1 MSTACS
7 DELQLLIRSGWTLI
21 ALESSEEDRAL
32 AILRRVAQATERR
45 LITWTL
51 ASGIDMSEIDSK
63 LKERKARVADGSGS
77 GSLNEGVIGISSCEQ
92 PAVFAIL
99 DAHRL
104 LDDPMAIRR
113 LRDLIPQIAARRQ
126 AVVLLGPVLQ
136 LPIELLREAATV
148 ELPLPN
154 EAEILSLFERL
165 ADKHGEVPAD
175 SGDSRSRLLQAAVRS
190 ARGLTGAEAMRVFR
204 KACARSR
211 GLNENAVAEIVR
223 EKKRALGRTPALS
236 FHEFDAG
243 LSDVGGLGELKI
255 WLRDRRRAF
264 SSEAQSFGLPTP
276 RGLLLL
282 GVQGCGKS
290 LCAKAVA
297 REWHFPLLR
306 LDLAATFS
314 GESQS
319 PEQAI
324 REAVQV
330 AESLAPA
337 VLWIDEIE
345 KGFAASESDPSA
357 SRVFGA
363 FLTWLSEK
371 NSPVFVV
378 ATANDVAALPPE
390 LLRRGRFDD
399 LFFVD
404 LPTENERAEILAIHL
419 RRRGRDPLQF
429 RLAELAAQAGRLSGA
444 EIEQAVTAAL
454 YTAFAESRDLSEADL
469 ENAIQDTVPL
479 YDTYEE
485 RIKELRAW
493 SKGRTRP
500 ASVDAKIVEL
510 FAER

>member
-1 MSTACS
+1 
-7 DELQLLIRSGWTLI
+7 
-21 ALESSEEDRAL
+21 
-32 AILRRVAQATERR
+32 
-45 LITWTL
+45 
-51 ASGIDMSEIDSK
+51 
-63 LKERKARVADGSGS
+63 
-77 GSLNEGVIGISSCEQ
+77 
-92 PAVFAIL
+92 
-99 DAHRL
+99 
-104 LDDPMAIRR
+104 
-113 LRDLIPQIAARRQ
+113 
-126 AVVLLGPVLQ
+126 
-136 LPIELLREAATV
+136 LLREAATV

-154 EAEILSLFERL
+154 EAELLSLFERL
-165 ADKHGEVPAD
+165 HDKQTDTPSKGADATPQILN
-175 SGDSRSRLLQAAVRS
+175 SAARS
-190 ARGLTGAEAMRVFR
+190 ALGLTGSEAVRVFR
-204 KACARSR
+204 KACAKSN
-211 GLNENAVAEIVR
+211 GLNDDAVEAIVH
-223 EKKRALGRTPALS
+223 EKRRALGRTPALS
-236 FHEFDAG
+236 FHQFDAG
-243 LSDVGGLGELKI
+243 LGDVGGLGELKL
-255 WLRDRRRAF
+255 WLQERRRAF
-264 SSEAQSFGLPTP
+264 GSEAQSFGLPTP

-314 GESQS
+314 SGTQS

-324 REAVQV
+324 REAVLV

-357 SRVFGA
+357 SRVFGS

-371 NSPVFVV
+371 DSPVFVV

-404 LPTENERAEILAIHL
+404 LPTENERAEILSIHL

-429 RLAELAAQAGRLSGA
+429 KLAELADQAARLSGA
-444 EIEQAVTAAL
+444 ELEQVVTAAL
-454 YTAFAESRDLSEADL
+454 YAAFAESRDLSETDL
-469 ENAIQDTVPL
+469 ENAIHDTVPL

-485 RIKELRAW
+485 RIKELRDWA
-493 SKGRTRP
+493 KGRTRP
-500 ASVDAKIVEL
+500 ASVDAKMVEL

>member
-1 MSTACS
+1 MSTACAE
-7 DELQLLIRSGWTLI
+7 ELQLLIRSGWSLI

-32 AILRRVAQATERR
+32 GLLRRIAQATERR
-45 LITWTL
+45 CITWTL
-51 ASGIDMSEIDSK
+51 ASGLDAREIDSP
-63 LKERKARVADGSGS
+63 LEERKAKFTDGSGS
-77 GSLNEGVIGISSCEQ
+77 GSLNEGVIGISAYED
-92 PAVFAIL
+92 PAVFVVL

-113 LRDLIPQIAARRQ
+113 LRDRLPQIAARRQ
-126 AVVLLGPVLQ
+126 VIVLLGPVLH
-136 LPIELLREAATV
+136 LPVELLREAATV

-154 EAEILSLFERL
+154 EAELLSLFERL
-165 ADKHGEVPAD
+165 HEKRADAG
-175 SGDSRSRLLQAAVRS
+175 SNSQLLSSAARS
-190 ARGLTGAEAMRVFR
+190 ALGLTGSEAVRVFR
-204 KACARSR
+204 KSCAKSR
-211 GLNENAVAEIVR
+211 GLNDDAVEEIVR
-223 EKKRALGRTPALS
+223 EKRRALGRTPALS
-236 FHEFDAG
+236 FHQFDGG
-243 LSDVGGLGELKI
+243 LGDVGGLGELKL
-255 WLRDRRRAF
+255 WLQDRRRAF
-264 SSEAQSFGLPTP
+264 GSEARSFGLPTP

-314 GESQS
+314 SGTQS

-324 REAVQV
+324 REAVLV

-371 NSPVFVV
+371 DSPVFVV
-378 ATANDVAALPPE
+378 ATANDVTALPPE

-404 LPTENERAEILAIHL
+404 LPTENERVEILAIHL

-429 RLAELAAQAGRLSGA
+429 KLADLAAQAARLSGA
-444 EIEQAVTAAL
+444 ELEQVVTAAL
-454 YTAFAESRDLSEADL
+454 YGAFAESREISETDL
-469 ENAIQDTVPL
+469 ENAIHDTVPL

-485 RIKELRAW
+485 RIKELRDWA
-493 SKGRTRP
+493 KGRARP
-500 ASVDAKIVEL
+500 ASIDAKMVEL

>member
-1 MSTACS
+1 MSTACAE
-7 DELQLLIRSGWTLI
+7 ELQLLIRSGWNLI
-21 ALESSEEDRAL
+21 AIESSEEDRAL
-32 AILRRVAQATERR
+32 GLLRRIAQATERR
-45 LITWTL
+45 CITWTL
-51 ASGIDMSEIDSK
+51 ASGLDAREIDSP
-63 LKERKARVADGSGS
+63 LKERKAKLADGSGS
-77 GSLNEGVIGISSCEQ
+77 GSLNEGVIGITAYEE
-92 PAVFAIL
+92 PAVFVVL

-113 LRDLIPQIAARRQ
+113 LRDRLPQIASRRQ
-126 AVVLLGPVLQ
+126 VVVLLGPVLH
-136 LPIELLREAATV
+136 LPVELLREAAIV

-154 EAEILSLFERL
+154 EAELLSLFERL
-165 ADKHGEVPAD
+165 HEKREGAQ
-175 SGDSRSRLLQAAVRS
+175 SNSQLLSSAARS
-190 ARGLTGAEAMRVFR
+190 ALGLTGSEAIRVFR
-204 KACARSR
+204 KSCAKSN
-211 GLNENAVAEIVR
+211 GLNDDAVEEIVR
-223 EKKRALGRTPALS
+223 EKRRALGRTPALS
-236 FHEFDAG
+236 FHQFDGG
-243 LSDVGGLGELKI
+243 LGDVGGLGELKL
-255 WLRDRRRAF
+255 WLKDRRRAF
-264 SSEAQSFGLPTP
+264 GSEAHSFGLPTP

-314 GESQS
+314 SGTQS

-324 REAVQV
+324 REAVLV

-371 NSPVFVV
+371 DSPVFVV

-429 RLAELAAQAGRLSGA
+429 KLADLAAQSARLSGA
-444 EIEQAVTAAL
+444 ELEQVVTAAL
-454 YTAFAESRDLSEADL
+454 YGAFAESREVSEADL
-469 ENAIQDTVPL
+469 ENAIHDTVPL

-485 RIKELRAW
+485 RIKELRDWA
-493 SKGRTRP
+493 KGRARP
-500 ASVDAKIVEL
+500 ASVDAKMVEL
-510 FAER
+510 FAES